1 MVLANSHC
9 MNTQI
14 NKQMIKVSKD
24 YANRTFTQRMN
35 DYKSFPMD
43 WSTLQDLLWLLLAP
57 GIDLGG

>member
-1 MVLANSHC
+1 
-9 MNTQI
+9 
-14 NKQMIKVSKD
+14 MIKVSKD